1 MLIPI
6 SSKTSLYDGVNKLKV
21 NFNLV
26 NYSFEKS
33 DLNPVFFGTSLLP
46 IVNDLFDEI
55 NSKCNNFSELKTMR
69 RLIYLLFFLP
79 VLSLVFTF
87 VFVILGISHPHF
99 KYVMYMGIGVSIF
112 VIVVI
117 ILVLLFCIRGRT
129 KSLNRKYEKIITAI
143 LNRANGDIF
152 EKNHIIAKL
161 ERESQ
166 VTAYSRRGTLGT
178 SKTFFISFKRNIKNV
193 DSRGY
198 SNISNYKPPTM
209 KSECNE

>member
-6 SSKTSLYDGVNKLKV
+6 SSKTSLYDGINKLKV

-26 NYSFEKS
+26 NYCFEKA
-33 DLNPVFFGTSLLP
+33 DLNPNFFGTTLMP
-46 IVNDLFDEI
+46 KIIELFGEI
-55 NSKCNNFSELKTMR
+55 NNKCNNFSELKSMR

-79 VLSLVFTF
+79 VISLIFTF

-99 KYVMYMGIGVSIF
+99 KYVMYMGIGVSIL
-112 VIVVI
+112 VIVII

-129 KSLNRKYEKIITAI
+129 KALNRKYEKIITAI
-143 LNRANGDIF
+143 LNNANQDIL
-152 EKNHIIAKL
+152 EKNHIVAKL
-161 ERESQ
+161 EKENQ

-193 DSRGY
+193 ESRGI
-198 SNISNYKPPTM
+198 SNISDYKPPVIG
-209 KSECNE
+209 KQSI